1 MKVAK
6 QALAAL
12 SAILIIAALIGCA
25 SKPKVKVV
33 ELENKGSSMNV
44 STPEWIKAYTAHGIS
59 RVQAQAEFK
68 DKYCIIG
75 EESGVNK
82 QFVIA
87 WADSFSAQQ
96 RIGAMLRTNI
106 ASEYQAR
113 VQGAA
118 QTTGGAGSTTG
129 AGTASGEF
137 KQEIDNVIN
146 AIVNVS
152 YSGAQREADWWSLR
166 RRYDADQTG
175 VYSDEY
181 TAYVLYTF
189 PKAELNRQIA
199 RALETSI
206 SADSALYEITMDIA
220 RGLLLKSFD
229 YIGAGDLEPPATP
242 TQTPEQKK
250 VVSASGPTGNVIIRN
265 NSSGTGSI
273 MSMVKIYS
281 GYEAKGE
288 PVTIYEKP
296 VLGGQQA
303 DWDLAEGIYT
313 VEVFLNGAKESQ
325 QPGLIGSGRTTIG
338 VTAGNTFI
346 ADFSGGSISS
356 FTKRN

>member
-1 MKVAK
+1 MKKTILLLMVMFVLFADY
-6 QALAAL
+6 AA
-12 SAILIIAALIGCA
+12 AA
-25 SKPKVKVV
+25 PKKRAKVV
-33 ELENKGSSMNV
+33 ITELENKGTSMKLAA
-44 STPEWIKAYTAHGIS
+44 PDWIKIYTANGIS
-59 RVQAQAEFK
+59 KVQAAPEFK

-75 EESGVNK
+75 EETGVNK

-96 RIGAMLRTNI
+96 RIGAMLRANI

-113 VQGAA
+113 VKGMA
-118 QTTGGAGSTTG
+118 QSSGGANSSQ
-129 AGTASGEF
+129 AASAVSNEY
-137 KQEIDNVIN
+137 KQEIDSVIN
-146 AIVNVS
+146 AVINVS

-166 RRYDADQTG
+166 RRYDPDNKG

-189 PKAELNRQIA
+189 PKTEMNRQIA
-199 RALETSI
+199 RALETSV
-206 SADSALYEITMDIA
+206 SADSALYQITINIA
-220 RGLLLKSFD
+220 KSLLVKGFD
-229 YIGAGDLEPPATP
+229 FLGAGNLESPSTPA
-242 TQTPEQKK
+242 QTPEEKRTI
-250 VVSASGPTGNVIIRN
+250 SSGGPTGSLTIRN

-288 PVTIYEKP
+288 PLIIYEKP
-296 VLGGQQA
+296 VLSGQQT
-303 DWDLAEGIYT
+303 DWSIAEGVYT
-313 VEVFLNGAKESQ
+313 VEVFLNNAKESQ

-338 VTAGNTFI
+338 VTGGNSFV